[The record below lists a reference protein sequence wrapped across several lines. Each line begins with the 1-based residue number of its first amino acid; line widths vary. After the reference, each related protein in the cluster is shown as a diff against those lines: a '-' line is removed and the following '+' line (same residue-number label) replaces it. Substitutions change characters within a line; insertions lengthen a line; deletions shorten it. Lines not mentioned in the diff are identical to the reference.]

1 MAKKDYYEALGINKT
16 ATSAEI
22 KSAFRKLAKEFHPDV
37 NKDPKA
43 EEKFKEI
50 QEAYSVLSDE
60 PKRKQYDQFGHDAFT
75 NNGGGNAGGF
85 QGGFSGGAGGFDFS
99 GFDFGDIFS
108 EMFGSSFGGRGGS
121 SNRRM
126 KGQDVLLKMHLTFEE
141 AVFGTEKTI
150 KLDVEEECE
159 KCHGLGGHGEK
170 RCERCHGS
178 GTITAEQRTILG
190 TYLTKTTC
198 PNCGGKGYTYEETCS
213 ACRGKG
219 HTRKNREIEVKI
231 PAGVDTDSQLKL
243 TGKGEAGAN
252 GGPSGDVY
260 IEFTIDSHPLFR
272 REENDIYLDLP
283 ITISEAILGVK
294 KDIPTLYGAV
304 ILTIPAGTQSGTKML
319 LKDKGVT
326 NVQSRRRGNMYVI
339 VNVIIPTRIDRKQ
352 KDLIDELSK
361 TNLESHEA
369 FNKYYRNN
377 KKNS

>member
-1 MAKKDYYEALGINKT
+1 MAKKDYYESLGISKT
-16 ATSAEI
+16 ATPAEI

-150 KLDVEEECE
+150 KLDVEEECDD
-159 KCHGLGGHGEK
+159 CNGLGGHGEK

-190 TYLTKTTC
+190 SYLTKTTC
-198 PNCGGKGYTYEETCS
+198 PNCEGKGYTYEETCS
-213 ACRGKG
+213 TCRGKG
-219 HTRKNREIEVKI
+219 HIRKNKEIEVKI

-260 IEFTIDSHPLFR
+260 IEFSIDSHPLFKR
-272 REENDIYLDLP
+272 VENDIYLDFP
-283 ITISEAILGVK
+283 ITISEAILGAK
-294 KDIPTLYGAV
+294 KDVPTLYGGI

-319 LKDKGVT
+319 IKDKGVT
-326 NVQSRRRGNMYVI
+326 NVQSRRKGNMYVVI
-339 VNVIIPTRIDRKQ
+339 NVVIPTRIDRKQ
-352 KDLIDELSK
+352 KELIDELSK